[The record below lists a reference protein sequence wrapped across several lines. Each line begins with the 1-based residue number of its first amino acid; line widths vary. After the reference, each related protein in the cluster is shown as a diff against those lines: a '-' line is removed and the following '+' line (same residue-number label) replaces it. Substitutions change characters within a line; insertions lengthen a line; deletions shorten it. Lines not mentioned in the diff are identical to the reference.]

1 MSEQILTIM
10 TWLIPALPLLT
21 FFIIAL
27 FAWRSRTLSWVLSW
41 VAIIGSLI
49 MSWIVAFSVLG
60 VGVHELEE
68 HPQQI
73 ASSINWLPIG
83 NFLEGTWLEM
93 GVAVD
98 PLGAVMLLMVSFA
111 VTMIFIYSVGY
122 HNWGHGLGTHIG
134 EPQHDMT
141 EEPLLARFFGYM
153 SLFAGSM
160 LLLVVAD
167 NLLLLF
173 IAWELMG
180 FCSYSLIGFWYARQY
195 PELPEDSTAIPHI
208 PPRSASVKAFM
219 TTRIA
224 DVVMLL
230 GIVFFWSAFGTMN
243 FNDAFTVEHFETLI
257 TTIGFGGMAI
267 MTLLLFT
274 GTVGKSAQ
282 WPLHVWLPDAMEG
295 PTPVS
300 AIIHAAAMVS
310 AGIFMLLRIF
320 PLIAVTIEGSPSAG
334 MVIAGIG
341 VFTAFMAATIALAQY
356 DVKGVLA
363 YSTISQLGFMVA
375 AIGLGAYVAA
385 AFHLITHA
393 FFKALLFLAS
403 GSVIHGM
410 EHGALHEHDHHTDPQ
425 DMRNMG
431 GLRKKMPV
439 TFWTFLI
446 GGLALSGFPLVT
458 AGFWSK
464 DEIFADAWFQYTEDG
479 KILALVVF
487 VVLALAALM
496 TAFYTMRQIS
506 MTFLGKPRTALAA
519 HAHESNG
526 FMTVP
531 LVLLAVMAVAVGWSG
546 IPDFFLGTE
555 GIFYNFFHHYVGAE
569 YYELFNELY
578 ALDLVAH
585 KIEPLEWTWVPI
597 IASVAVA
604 LGGLFL
610 GWLVYARRPLEA
622 GQEDPLV
629 KTLGPLHVFLNHKW
643 YWDEL
648 YHTAFYRPTVWFS
661 EKVVYEFVDKGIIDG
676 ILHLIARTFYVIGGG
691 LKWFEET
698 VISGGVD
705 WMKDVFLNVSE
716 EFRYLQTG
724 KIQEYA
730 LISVFIFSAL
740 AIVVLLINSGWLA
753 QIF

>member
-1 MSEQILTIM
+1 MNAQLLNTL
-10 TWLIPALPLLT
+10 TWLIPALPIAA

-27 FAWRSRTLSWVLSW
+27 FAWRSRTLSWIIAW

-49 MSWIVAFSVLG
+49 MSWTVAITVLG
-60 VGVHELEE
+60 RGLHALEE
-68 HPQQI
+68 HPEQI
-73 ASSINWLPIG
+73 ASAVHWLPLG
-83 NFLEGTWLEM
+83 DFFQGQWLKM

-98 PLGAVMLLMVSFA
+98 PLGAIMLLMVSFA
-111 VTMIFIYSVGY
+111 TTMIFVYSVGY
-122 HNWGHGLGTHIG
+122 HNWGHGLGKHKG

-153 SLFAGSM
+153 CLFGGSM

-173 IAWELMG
+173 VGWELMG
-180 FCSYSLIGFWYARQY
+180 FCSYSLIGFWYARNY
-195 PELPEDSTAIPHI
+195 PEHQEITRI
-208 PPRSASVKAFM
+208 PPREAAKKAFM

-230 GIVFFWSAFGTMN
+230 GIVFFWWAFGTLD
-243 FNDAFTVEHFETLI
+243 FSEAFTAENFERVINLV
-257 TTIGFGGMAI
+257 GFGGLGI

-320 PLIAVTIEGSPSAG
+320 PLIGVSIEGAPTTG
-334 MVIAGIG
+334 LVIAGIG
-341 VFTAFMAATIALAQY
+341 AFTALMASTIAVAQY

-375 AIGLGAYVAA
+375 AVGLGAYVPA

-410 EHGALHEHDHHTDPQ
+410 EHGAVHVHDHHHDPQ

-431 GLRKKMPV
+431 GLRHKMPV

-446 GGLALSGFPLVT
+446 GGLALSGFPFVT

-464 DEIFADAWFQYTEDG
+464 DEIFAEAWYQWSHDA
-479 KILALVVF
+479 KLLALVVF
-487 VVLALAALM
+487 ITLAVAALL

-506 MTFLGKPRTALAA
+506 MTFLGKPRTALAE
-519 HAHESNG
+519 HAHESTP

-531 LVLLAVMAVAVGWSG
+531 LVLLSIFAITAGWSG
-546 IPDFFLGTE
+546 ISDRFLGTE
-555 GIFYNFFHHYVGAE
+555 GIFYNFFHHYAGAQYFHLME
-569 YYELFNELY
+569 ELYELG
-578 ALDLVAH
+578 LVGH
-585 KIEPLEWTWVPI
+585 TFETLPWSWVPLI
-597 IASVAVA
+597 VSLVVA
-604 LGGLFL
+604 LGGLAL
-610 GWLVYARRPLEA
+610 GWWIYGRRPLES
-622 GQEDPLV
+622 GQPDPMV
-629 KTLGPLHVFLNHKW
+629 RTLGPAHGFLNNKW
-643 YWDEL
+643 GWDGVYQRLFIAPTAYFSERIAYEL
-648 YHTAFYRPTVWFS
+648 IDRNIIDSILHGVARGFYRAGAGF
-661 EKVVYEFVDKGIIDG
+661 K
-676 ILHLIARTFYVIGGG
+676 R
-691 LKWFEET
+691 FEEV

-705 WMKDVFLNVSE
+705 KLKDGFLSFAK
-716 EFRYLQTG
+716 EFRFLQTG
-724 KIQEYA
+724 KVQEYA
-730 LISVFIFSAL
+730 LISVFIATAL
-740 AIVVLLINSGWLA
+740 AVVVLLINSGWFA
-753 QIF
+753 NIF